1 MKTLYEGI
9 LGDIED
15 NLKAADDYTALLAKA
30 EADWKK
36 LLKTKR
42 TFQAIGNMF
51 GIKIKSTEL
60 AKYLCKDIVS
70 DEYYDKHQNDLLYVY
85 ILINYVDCLY
95 PETHCKIS
103 IQANDNTDSAIIA
116 GRMNYLSVKD
126 CKELDKET
134 GNSLDIPLKTC
145 YKLLLDKL
153 QNSSMLKDLKM
164 VKQKLADDI
173 TYNKCKL

>member
-15 NLKAADDYTALLAKA
+15 NLKAADDYAELLAKA

-42 TFQAIGNMF
+42 TFQVMGNMF
-51 GIKIKSTEL
+51 GIKIQSAEL

-70 DEYYDKHQNDLLYVY
+70 DERYDDLLYVY
-85 ILINYVDCLY
+85 IILNYVDCLY

-103 IQANDNTDSAIIA
+103 IQINDKTDSVIMR
-116 GRMNYLSVKD
+116 GQMNYLSPND

-134 GNSLDIPLKTC
+134 GNSLEIPLKTC
-145 YKLLLDKL
+145 YKLLLDKM
-153 QNSSMLKDLKM
+153 QNSSMLKDLKI
-164 VKQKLADDI
+164 VKQKLADEI
-173 TYNKCKL
+173 LTILKIR

>member
-9 LGDIED
+9 LGDIE
-15 NLKAADDYTALLAKA
+15 NNMKAADDYAELLTKA

-42 TFQAIGNMF
+42 TFQVMGNLF

-60 AKYLCKDIVS
+60 AKYLCKDIIS
-70 DEYYDKHQNDLLYVY
+70 DKYYDDLMYVY
-85 ILINYVDCLY
+85 IVLNYADCLY

-103 IQANDNTDSAIIA
+103 IQVNDKTDSVIMQ
-116 GRMNYLSVKD
+116 GRMNYLSLND

-134 GNSLDIPLKTC
+134 GNSLEIPLKTC
-145 YKLLLDKL
+145 YKLLLDKV
-153 QNSSMLKDLKM
+153 QNNSMLKDLKM
-164 VKQKLADDI
+164 VKQKLIDNI
-173 TYNKCKL
+173 TYGRK

>member
-15 NLKAADDYTALLAKA
+15 NLKAADDYAELLTKA
-30 EADWKK
+30 EADWKR

-42 TFQAIGNMF
+42 TFQVMGNLF
-51 GIKIKSTEL
+51 GIKIQSTEL
-60 AKYLCKDIVS
+60 AKYLCKNIVS
-70 DEYYDKHQNDLLYVY
+70 VEYYDKHQDDLLYVY
-85 ILINYVDCLY
+85 MVLNYVDCLY

-103 IQANDNTDSAIIA
+103 IHVNDKKDSLIMQ
-116 GRMNYLSVKD
+116 GRMNYLSPND

-134 GNSLDIPLKTC
+134 GNSLEIPLKTC
-145 YKLLLDKL
+145 HKMLLNKM

-173 TYNKCKL
+173 IYNS

>member
-15 NLKAADDYTALLAKA
+15 NLKAADDYAALLAKA
-30 EADWKK
+30 EVDWKK
-36 LLKTKR
+36 LLNTKR
-42 TFQAIGNMF
+42 TFQEMGNIF

-60 AKYLCKDIVS
+60 AKYLCKDIIS
-70 DEYYDKHQNDLLYVY
+70 NDYCDDLLYVY
-85 ILINYVDCLY
+85 ILMNYVDCLY

-103 IQANDNTDSAIIA
+103 IQVNDKTDSVIMQ
-116 GRMNYLSVKD
+116 GRMNYLSLKD

-134 GNSLDIPLKTC
+134 GNSLEIPLNTC
-145 YKLLLDKL
+145 YKLLLDKV

-173 TYNKCKL
+173 TYYIQ

>member
-15 NLKAADDYTALLAKA
+15 NLKAADDYVELLTKA
-30 EADWKK
+30 EADWKR

-42 TFQAIGNMF
+42 TFQVMGNLF

-70 DEYYDKHQNDLLYVY
+70 AEYYDKHQDDLLYVY
-85 ILINYVDCLY
+85 IVLNYVDCLY

-103 IQANDNTDSAIIA
+103 IRVNDKKDSLIMQ
-116 GRMNYLSVKD
+116 GRMNYLSPND

-134 GNSLDIPLKTC
+134 GNSLEIPLKTC
-145 YKLLLDKL
+145 HKLLLDKM

-164 VKQKLADDI
+164 VKQKLAEDI
-173 TYNKCKL
+173 IYNS

>member
-15 NLKAADDYTALLAKA
+15 SLKTADDYAALLAKA

-42 TFQAIGNMF
+42 TFQEMGNIF

-60 AKYLCKDIVS
+60 AKYLCKDIIS
-70 DEYYDKHQNDLLYVY
+70 DEYDDDLLYVY
-85 ILINYVDCLY
+85 ILMNYVDCLY

-103 IQANDNTDSAIIA
+103 IQVNDKTDSVIMQ
-116 GRMNYLSVKD
+116 GRMNYLSPND
-126 CKELDKET
+126 CKELEKET
-134 GNSLDIPLKTC
+134 GFSLEIPLKTC
-145 YKLLLDKL
+145 YKLLLDKV

-173 TYNKCKL
+173 TYTI

>member
-15 NLKAADDYTALLAKA
+15 NLKAADDYAALLAKA
-30 EADWKK
+30 EVDWKK

-42 TFQAIGNMF
+42 TFQEMGNIF

-60 AKYLCKDIVS
+60 AKYLCKDIIS
-70 DEYYDKHQNDLLYVY
+70 DDYCDDLLYVY
-85 ILINYVDCLY
+85 ILMNYVDCLY

-103 IQANDNTDSAIIA
+103 IQVNDKTDSVIMQ
-116 GRMNYLSVKD
+116 GRMNYLSLKD

-145 YKLLLDKL
+145 YKLLLDKV

-173 TYNKCKL
+173 TYNICKL

>member
-15 NLKAADDYTALLAKA
+15 NLKAADDYAELLTQA

-36 LLKTKR
+36 LLNTKR
-42 TFQAIGNMF
+42 TFQVMGNLF

-70 DEYYDKHQNDLLYVY
+70 DKRYDDLLYVY
-85 ILINYVDCLY
+85 IVLNYVDCLY
-95 PETHCKIS
+95 PETHCKLS
-103 IQANDNTDSAIIA
+103 IQVNDKTDSVIMR
-116 GRMNYLSVKD
+116 GRMNYLSLND

-134 GNSLDIPLKTC
+134 GNSLEIPLKTC
-145 YKLLLDKL
+145 YKLLLDKI
-153 QNSSMLKDLKM
+153 QNSSMLKDLKT

-173 TYNKCKL
+173 IYNS

>member
-15 NLKAADDYTALLAKA
+15 NLKAADDYAALLAKA
-30 EADWKK
+30 EANWKK

-42 TFQAIGNMF
+42 TFQEMGNIF

-60 AKYLCKDIVS
+60 AKYLCKDIIS
-70 DEYYDKHQNDLLYVY
+70 DEYCDDLLYVY
-85 ILINYVDCLY
+85 ILMNYVDCLY

-103 IQANDNTDSAIIA
+103 IQVNDKTDSVIMQ
-116 GRMNYLSVKD
+116 GRMNYLSLKD

-134 GNSLDIPLKTC
+134 GNSFEIPLKTC
-145 YKLLLDKL
+145 YKLLLDKV
-153 QNSSMLKDLKM
+153 QNSNMLKDLKM

-173 TYNKCKL
+173 TYNV

>member
-9 LGDIED
+9 LGDIE
-15 NLKAADDYTALLAKA
+15 NNMKAADDYAELLTKA

-42 TFQAIGNMF
+42 TFQVMGNLF

-60 AKYLCKDIVS
+60 AKYLCKDIIS
-70 DEYYDKHQNDLLYVY
+70 DKYYDDLMYVY
-85 ILINYVDCLY
+85 IVLNYVDCLY

-103 IQANDNTDSAIIA
+103 IQVNDKTDSVIMQ
-116 GRMNYLSVKD
+116 GRMNYLSLND

-134 GNSLDIPLKTC
+134 GNSLEIPLKTC
-145 YKLLLDKL
+145 YKLLLDKV
-153 QNSSMLKDLKM
+153 QNNSMLKDLKM
-164 VKQKLADDI
+164 VKQKLIDNI
-173 TYNKCKL
+173 TYGRK

>member
-42 TFQAIGNMF
+42 TFQEMGNRF

-60 AKYLCKDIVS
+60 AKYLCKDIIS
-70 DEYYDKHQNDLLYVY
+70 DDYCDDLLYVY
-85 ILINYVDCLY
+85 ISMNYVDCLY

-103 IQANDNTDSAIIA
+103 IQVNDKTDSVIMQ
-116 GRMNYLSVKD
+116 GRMNYLSLKD

-145 YKLLLDKL
+145 YKLLLDKV

-173 TYNKCKL
+173 TYYIQ

>member
-36 LLKTKR
+36 LLKTKS
-42 TFQAIGNMF
+42 TFQEMGNIF

-60 AKYLCKDIVS
+60 AKYLCKDIIS
-70 DEYYDKHQNDLLYVY
+70 DDYCDDLLYVY
-85 ILINYVDCLY
+85 ILMNYVDCLY

-103 IQANDNTDSAIIA
+103 IQVNDKTDSVIMQ
-116 GRMNYLSVKD
+116 GRMNYLSLKD

-145 YKLLLDKL
+145 YKLLLDKV

-164 VKQKLADDI
+164 VKQKLAVDI
-173 TYNKCKL
+173 TYYIQ

>member
-15 NLKAADDYTALLAKA
+15 NLKAADDYAALLAKA

-42 TFQAIGNMF
+42 TFQMMSNMF
-51 GIKIKSTEL
+51 GIKIKSAEL
-60 AKYLCKDIVS
+60 AKYLCKDIIS
-70 DEYYDKHQNDLLYVY
+70 NDYCDDLLYVY
-85 ILINYVDCLY
+85 ILMNYVDCLY

-103 IQANDNTDSAIIA
+103 IQVNDKTDSVIMQ
-116 GRMNYLSVKD
+116 GRMNYLSLKD

-145 YKLLLDKL
+145 YKLLLDKV

-173 TYNKCKL
+173 TYYIQ

>member
-36 LLKTKR
+36 LLKTKW
-42 TFQAIGNMF
+42 TFQEMGNIF

-60 AKYLCKDIVS
+60 AKYLCKDIIS
-70 DEYYDKHQNDLLYVY
+70 NDYCDDLLYVY
-85 ILINYVDCLY
+85 ILMNYVDCLY

-103 IQANDNTDSAIIA
+103 IQVNDKTDSVIMQ
-116 GRMNYLSVKD
+116 GRMNYLSLKD

-145 YKLLLDKL
+145 YKLLLDKV

-164 VKQKLADDI
+164 VKQKLADNI
-173 TYNKCKL
+173 TYYIQ

>member
-42 TFQAIGNMF
+42 TFQEMGNIF

-60 AKYLCKDIVS
+60 AKYLCKDIIS
-70 DEYYDKHQNDLLYVY
+70 DDYCDDLLYVY
-85 ILINYVDCLY
+85 ILMNYVDCLY

-103 IQANDNTDSAIIA
+103 IQVNDKTDSVIMQ
-116 GRMNYLSVKD
+116 GRMNYLSLKD

-134 GNSLDIPLKTC
+134 GNSLEIPLNTC
-145 YKLLLDKL
+145 YKLLLDKV

-164 VKQKLADDI
+164 VKQKLADNI
-173 TYNKCKL
+173 TYYIQ